1 MSTPLLVV
9 DDLNVTY
16 RSSRG
21 PIPAVRGVSLSL
33 EAGETLGLAGE
44 SGSGK
49 SSLIMAL
56 LRLVP
61 PGTKVTGSVT
71 LAGEDVLAMKP
82 GRLRAVRWA
91 EAAVVFQGA
100 QHVLNPVRRVGQQ
113 IQEAIDCHAGD
124 NKVDDLLEQVG
135 IPRWRRDAYPHELSG
150 GQKQRVMIAMA
161 LACDPELLIADEPTT
176 ALDVMV
182 QAQVL
187 QLLADLRGER
197 GLAMIFITHDLSVL
211 STVAD
216 RLAVMYAGRLV
227 ERGPAKE
234 MLRGA
239 HHPYTKALAAAF
251 PTIGDLSSRLA
262 PSGLAGDPPD
272 PLFVPSGCPF
282 HPRCPIATEECAA
295 AEVELRPLSPDWEAA
310 CIKL

>member
-1 MSTPLLVV
+1 
-9 DDLNVTY
+9 
-16 RSSRG
+16 
-21 PIPAVRGVSLSL
+21 
-33 EAGETLGLAGE
+33 
-44 SGSGK
+44 
-49 SSLIMAL
+49 
-56 LRLVP
+56 
-61 PGTKVTGSVT
+61 
-71 LAGEDVLAMKP
+71 
-82 GRLRAVRWA
+82 
-91 EAAVVFQGA
+91 
-100 QHVLNPVRRVGQQ
+100 
-113 IQEAIDCHAGD
+113 
-124 NKVDDLLEQVG
+124 
-135 IPRWRRDAYPHELSG
+135 
-150 GQKQRVMIAMA
+150 MIAMA

-187 QLLADLRGER
+187 QLLADLRSER

-272 PLFVPSGCPF
+272 PLAVPSGCPF

-295 AEVELRPLSPDWEAA
+295 AEVELRPLSPEWEAA